1 MHMSI
6 TFENA
11 IEQTQGLLSQI
22 EFLDVNKI
30 IEKITDLISTENGA
44 RGFFVTYLTS
54 DLSYTKYPSL
64 EVITALKTSPI
75 VVNELLI
82 KNLAMSTAMVI
93 YHRSQGDEEN
103 AQGSE
108 KVQEKTGQLI
118 KQLLS
123 PTLGEKL
130 QQLAISLN
138 RGQGEYQVF
147 LERWG
152 YDDRQRQAIAEA
164 IQPFLEY

>member
-1 MHMSI
+1 MFMSI

-11 IEQTQGLLSQI
+11 IQQTQDLLSQI
-22 EFLDVNKI
+22 EFLDANVI
-30 IEKITDLISTENGA
+30 TEKLTDLVSTKNGA

-54 DLSYTKYPSL
+54 DLPYTEHPSL

-75 VVNELLI
+75 LVNELLV

-93 YHRSQGDEEN
+93 YHRGQGDEEN

-123 PTLGEKL
+123 PALEEKL
-130 QQLAISLN
+130 QQLATSLN
-138 RGQGEYQVF
+138 AGQGEYQAF

-152 YDDRQRQAIAEA
+152 YDDCQRQAIAEI
-164 IQPFLEY
+164 IQTFL

>member
-1 MHMSI
+1 MGI

-11 IEQTQGLLSQI
+11 IQQTQDLLSQI
-22 EFLDVNKI
+22 EFLDIDTITQKL
-30 IEKITDLISTENGA
+30 TDLVSTENGA

-54 DLSYTKYPSL
+54 DLPYTEHPSL

-75 VVNELLI
+75 LVNELLV

-93 YHRSQGDEEN
+93 YHRKQGDEEN
-103 AQGSE
+103 ARGSE
-108 KVQEKTGQLI
+108 RVEEKTGQLI

-123 PTLGEKL
+123 QSLAEKL
-130 QQLAISLN
+130 QQLATSLN
-138 RGQGEYQVF
+138 TGQGEYQAF

-152 YDDRQRQAIAEA
+152 YDDCQRQAIAGI
-164 IQPFLEY
+164 IQPFL

>member
-1 MHMSI
+1 MGI

-11 IEQTQGLLSQI
+11 IQQTQDLLSQI
-22 EFLDVNKI
+22 EFLDIDTITQKL
-30 IEKITDLISTENGA
+30 TDLVSTENGA

-54 DLSYTKYPSL
+54 DLPYTEHPSL

-75 VVNELLI
+75 LVNELLV

-93 YHRSQGDEEN
+93 YHRSQGDEAN

-123 PTLGEKL
+123 QSLAEKL
-130 QQLAISLN
+130 RQLATSLN
-138 RGQGEYQVF
+138 TGQGEYQAF

-152 YDDRQRQAIAEA
+152 YDDCQRQAIAEI
-164 IQPFLEY
+164 IQPFL

>member
-1 MHMSI
+1 MGMSI
-6 TFENA
+6 SFENA
-11 IEQTQGLLSQI
+11 IQQTQDLLSQI
-22 EFLDVNKI
+22 EFLDANV
-30 IEKITDLISTENGA
+30 ITQKFTELVSTENGA

-75 VVNELLI
+75 LVNELLV

-93 YHRSQGDEEN
+93 YHRKQGDEEN
-103 AQGSE
+103 ARGSE
-108 KVQEKTGQLI
+108 RVQEKTGQLI

-123 PTLGEKL
+123 PELGEKL
-130 QQLAISLN
+130 QQLATSLN
-138 RGQGEYQVF
+138 REQGEYQAF

-152 YDDRQRQAIAEA
+152 YDDCQRQAIAEI
-164 IQPFLEY
+164 IQPFLQ

>member
-1 MHMSI
+1 MGV

-11 IEQTQGLLSQI
+11 IQQTQDLLSQI
-22 EFLDVNKI
+22 EFLDANVI
-30 IEKITDLISTENGA
+30 TEKLTDLVSTENGA

-54 DLSYTKYPSL
+54 DLSHTEYPSL

-75 VVNELLI
+75 FVNELLV

-93 YHRSQGDEEN
+93 YHRGQGDEEN

-123 PTLGEKL
+123 PALEEKL
-130 QQLAISLN
+130 QQLATSLN
-138 RGQGEYQVF
+138 AGQGEYQAF

-152 YDDRQRQAIAEA
+152 YDDCQRQAIAEI
-164 IQPFLEY
+164 IQPFLQ

>member
-1 MHMSI
+1 MGMSI
-6 TFENA
+6 SFENA
-11 IEQTQGLLSQI
+11 IQQTQDLLSQI
-22 EFLDVNKI
+22 EFLDAKT
-30 IEKITDLISTENGA
+30 ITQKFTELVSTENGA

-54 DLSYTKYPSL
+54 DLSHTEYPSL

-75 VVNELLI
+75 FVNELLV
-82 KNLAMSTAMVI
+82 KNLAMSTAMAI

-108 KVQEKTGQLI
+108 KVQGKTSQLI

-123 PTLGEKL
+123 PALGEKL
-130 QQLAISLN
+130 QQLATSLN
-138 RGQGEYQVF
+138 TGQGEYQAF

-152 YDDRQRQAIAEA
+152 YDNCQRQAIVEI
-164 IQPFLEY
+164 IQPFLH

>member
-1 MHMSI
+1 MVMGI

-11 IEQTQGLLSQI
+11 IQQTQDLLSQI
-22 EFLDVNKI
+22 EFLDANVI
-30 IEKITDLISTENGA
+30 TEKLTDLVSTENGA

-54 DLSYTKYPSL
+54 DLSYTEYPSL

-75 VVNELLI
+75 LVNELLV

-103 AQGSE
+103 ARGSE

-123 PTLGEKL
+123 QVLGEKL
-130 QQLAISLN
+130 QQLATSLN
-138 RGQGEYQVF
+138 SGQGEYQAF

-152 YDDRQRQAIAEA
+152 YDDCQRQAIAEI
-164 IQPFLEY
+164 IQPFLQ

>member
-1 MHMSI
+1 MGI

-11 IEQTQGLLSQI
+11 IQQTQDLLSQI
-22 EFLDVNKI
+22 EFLDTDTI
-30 IEKITDLISTENGA
+30 TQKITELVSTENGA

-54 DLSYTKYPSL
+54 DLSYTEHPSL

-75 VVNELLI
+75 LVNELLV
-82 KNLAMSTAMVI
+82 KNLAMSTAMVV
-93 YHRSQGDEEN
+93 YHRSQGDEAN

-123 PTLGEKL
+123 QSLGEKL
-130 QQLAISLN
+130 QQLATSLN
-138 RGQGEYQVF
+138 TGQGEYQAF

-152 YDDRQRQAIAEA
+152 YDDCQRQAIAKI
-164 IQPFLEY
+164 IQPFL

>member
-1 MHMSI
+1 MGV

-11 IEQTQGLLSQI
+11 IQQTQDLLSQI
-22 EFLDVNKI
+22 EFLDANVI
-30 IEKITDLISTENGA
+30 TEKLTDLVSTENGA

-54 DLSYTKYPSL
+54 DLSYSEYPSL

-75 VVNELLI
+75 FVNELLV

-93 YHRSQGDEEN
+93 YHRGQGDEEN

-123 PTLGEKL
+123 PALEEKL
-130 QQLAISLN
+130 QQLATSLN
-138 RGQGEYQVF
+138 AGQGEYQAF

-152 YDDRQRQAIAEA
+152 YDDCQRQAIAEI
-164 IQPFLEY
+164 IQPFL

>member
-1 MHMSI
+1 MSI

-11 IEQTQGLLSQI
+11 IQKTQDLLSQI
-22 EFLDVNKI
+22 EFLDANT
-30 IEKITDLISTENGA
+30 ITQKFTELVSTENGA

-54 DLSYTKYPSL
+54 DLSYTEYPSL

-75 VVNELLI
+75 LVNELLV
-82 KNLAMSTAMVI
+82 KNLAMSTAMAI

-108 KVQEKTGQLI
+108 KVQGKTSQLI

-123 PTLGEKL
+123 PALGEKL
-130 QQLAISLN
+130 QQLATSLN
-138 RGQGEYQVF
+138 TGQGEYQAF

-152 YDDRQRQAIAEA
+152 YDNCQRQAIVEI
-164 IQPFLEY
+164 IQPFLH

>member
-1 MHMSI
+1 MDMSI

-11 IEQTQGLLSQI
+11 IQQTQDLLSQI
-22 EFLDVNKI
+22 EFLDTDTI
-30 IEKITDLISTENGA
+30 TQKITELVSTENGA
-44 RGFFVTYLTS
+44 RGFFVTYLTR
-54 DLSYTKYPSL
+54 DLPYTEHPSL

-75 VVNELLI
+75 LVNELLV

-123 PTLGEKL
+123 QSLGEKL
-130 QQLAISLN
+130 QQLATSLN
-138 RGQGEYQVF
+138 TGQGEYQAF

-152 YDDRQRQAIAEA
+152 YDDCQRQAIAKI
-164 IQPFLEY
+164 IQPFL

>member
-1 MHMSI
+1 MVMGI
-6 TFENA
+6 NFENA
-11 IEQTQGLLSQI
+11 IQQTQDLLSQI
-22 EFLDVNKI
+22 EFLDANKI
-30 IEKITDLISTENGA
+30 TKKFTELVSTENGA

-54 DLSYTKYPSL
+54 DLSYTEYPSL

-75 VVNELLI
+75 LVNELLV

-93 YHRSQGDEEN
+93 YHRSQGDEAN

-123 PTLGEKL
+123 QALGEKL
-130 QQLAISLN
+130 QQLATSLN
-138 RGQGEYQVF
+138 TGQGEYQAF

-152 YDDRQRQAIAEA
+152 YDDCQRQAIAEI
-164 IQPFLEY
+164 IQPFLQ

>member
-1 MHMSI
+1 MGV

-11 IEQTQGLLSQI
+11 IQQTQDLLSQI
-22 EFLDVNKI
+22 ELLYANT
-30 IEKITDLISTENGA
+30 ITQKFTELVSTENGA
-44 RGFFVTYLTS
+44 RGFFVTYLTR
-54 DLSYTKYPSL
+54 DLSYSEYPSL

-75 VVNELLI
+75 FVNELLV

-93 YHRSQGDEEN
+93 YHRGQGDEEN

-123 PTLGEKL
+123 PALEEKL
-130 QQLAISLN
+130 QQLATSLN
-138 RGQGEYQVF
+138 AGQGEYQAF

-152 YDDRQRQAIAEA
+152 YDDCQRQAIAEI
-164 IQPFLEY
+164 IQPFLQ

>member
-1 MHMSI
+1 MGMSI
-6 TFENA
+6 SFENA
-11 IEQTQGLLSQI
+11 IQQTQDLLSQI
-22 EFLDVNKI
+22 EFLDAKTI
-30 IEKITDLISTENGA
+30 TQKFTDLVSTENGA

-54 DLSYTKYPSL
+54 DLSHTEYPSL

-75 VVNELLI
+75 LVNELLV

-93 YHRSQGDEEN
+93 YHRSQGDKEN

-123 PTLGEKL
+123 PALGEKL
-130 QQLAISLN
+130 QQLATSLN
-138 RGQGEYQVF
+138 TGQGEYQAF

-152 YDDRQRQAIAEA
+152 YDNYQRQAIAEI
-164 IQPFLEY
+164 IQPFLQ

>member
-1 MHMSI
+1 MGMGIS
-6 TFENA
+6 FENA
-11 IEQTQGLLSQI
+11 IQQTQDLLSQI
-22 EFLDVNKI
+22 EFLDAKT
-30 IEKITDLISTENGA
+30 ITQKFTELVSTENGA

-54 DLSYTKYPSL
+54 DLSHTEYPSL

-75 VVNELLI
+75 FVNELLV

-93 YHRSQGDEEN
+93 YHRSQGDKEN

-123 PTLGEKL
+123 PALGEKL
-130 QQLAISLN
+130 QQLATSLN
-138 RGQGEYQVF
+138 TGQGEYQAF
-147 LERWG
+147 LELWG
-152 YDDRQRQAIAEA
+152 YDNCQRQAIAEI
-164 IQPFLEY
+164 IQPFLQ

>member
-1 MHMSI
+1 MGI

-11 IEQTQGLLSQI
+11 IQQTQDLLSQI
-22 EFLDVNKI
+22 EFLDIDTITQKL
-30 IEKITDLISTENGA
+30 TDLVSTENGA

-54 DLSYTKYPSL
+54 DLPYTEHPSL

-75 VVNELLI
+75 LVNELLV

-93 YHRSQGDEEN
+93 YHRSQGDEAN

-123 PTLGEKL
+123 QSLAEKL
-130 QQLAISLN
+130 QQLATSLN
-138 RGQGEYQVF
+138 TGQGEYQAF

-152 YDDRQRQAIAEA
+152 YDDCQRQAIAGI
-164 IQPFLEY
+164 IQPFL

>member
-1 MHMSI
+1 MGI
-6 TFENA
+6 NFENA
-11 IEQTQGLLSQI
+11 IQQTQDLLSQI
-22 EFLDVNKI
+22 EFLDTDTI
-30 IEKITDLISTENGA
+30 TEKLTNLVSKENGA

-54 DLSYTKYPSL
+54 DLSYREYPSL

-75 VVNELLI
+75 LVNELLV

-93 YHRSQGDEEN
+93 YHRSQGDEAN

-123 PTLGEKL
+123 QALGEKL
-130 QQLAISLN
+130 QQLATSLN
-138 RGQGEYQVF
+138 TGQGEYQAF

-152 YDDRQRQAIAEA
+152 YDDRQRQAIAEI
-164 IQPFLEY
+164 IQPFLQ

>member
-1 MHMSI
+1 MSI
-6 TFENA
+6 SFENA
-11 IEQTQGLLSQI
+11 IQQTQDLLSQI
-22 EFLDVNKI
+22 EFLDAKTI
-30 IEKITDLISTENGA
+30 TQKFTDLVSTENGA

-54 DLSYTKYPSL
+54 DLSHTEYPSL

-75 VVNELLI
+75 LVNELLV

-93 YHRSQGDEEN
+93 YHRSQGDKEN

-123 PTLGEKL
+123 PALGEKL
-130 QQLAISLN
+130 QQLATSLN
-138 RGQGEYQVF
+138 TGQGEYQAF

-152 YDDRQRQAIAEA
+152 YDNYQRQAIAEI
-164 IQPFLEY
+164 IQPFLQ

>member
-1 MHMSI
+1 MGI

-11 IEQTQGLLSQI
+11 IQQTQDLLSKIQS
-22 EFLDVNKI
+22 LDTDT
-30 IEKITDLISTENGA
+30 ITQKLTELVSTENGA

-54 DLSYTKYPSL
+54 DLPYTEHPSL

-75 VVNELLI
+75 LVNELLV

-93 YHRSQGDEEN
+93 YHRKQGDEEN
-103 AQGSE
+103 ARGSE
-108 KVQEKTGQLI
+108 RVQEKTGQLI

-123 PTLGEKL
+123 QSLGEKL
-130 QQLAISLN
+130 QQLATSLN
-138 RGQGEYQVF
+138 TGQGEYQAF

-152 YDDRQRQAIAEA
+152 YDDCQRQAIAEI
-164 IQPFLEY
+164 IQTFL

>member
-1 MHMSI
+1 MSI
-6 TFENA
+6 SFENA
-11 IEQTQGLLSQI
+11 IQQTQDLLSQI
-22 EFLDVNKI
+22 EFLDAKT
-30 IEKITDLISTENGA
+30 ITQKFTELVSTENGA

-54 DLSYTKYPSL
+54 DLSHREYPSL

-75 VVNELLI
+75 FVNELLV

-93 YHRSQGDEEN
+93 YHRSQGDKEN

-123 PTLGEKL
+123 PALGKKL
-130 QQLAISLN
+130 QQLATSLN
-138 RGQGEYQVF
+138 TGQGEYQAF

-152 YDDRQRQAIAEA
+152 YDNYQRQAIAEI
-164 IQPFLEY
+164 IQPFLQ

>member
-1 MHMSI
+1 MDMSI

-11 IEQTQGLLSQI
+11 IQQTQDLLSQI
-22 EFLDVNKI
+22 EFLDAKT
-30 IEKITDLISTENGA
+30 ITQKFTELVSTENGA

-54 DLSYTKYPSL
+54 DLSYSEYPSL

-75 VVNELLI
+75 FVNELLV

-93 YHRSQGDEEN
+93 YHRSQGDKEN

-123 PTLGEKL
+123 PALGEKL
-130 QQLAISLN
+130 QQLATSLN
-138 RGQGEYQVF
+138 TGQGEYQAF
-147 LERWG
+147 LELWG
-152 YDDRQRQAIAEA
+152 YDNCQRQAIAEI
-164 IQPFLEY
+164 IQPFLQ

>member
-1 MHMSI
+1 MFMSI

-11 IEQTQGLLSQI
+11 IQQTQDLLSQI
-22 EFLDVNKI
+22 EFLDANVI
-30 IEKITDLISTENGA
+30 TEKLTDLVSTKNGA

-54 DLSYTKYPSL
+54 DLPYTEHPSL

-75 VVNELLI
+75 LVNELLV

-93 YHRSQGDEEN
+93 YHRGQGDEEN

-123 PTLGEKL
+123 PALEEKL
-130 QQLAISLN
+130 QQLATSLN
-138 RGQGEYQVF
+138 AGQGEYQAF

-152 YDDRQRQAIAEA
+152 YDDCQRQAIAEI
-164 IQPFLEY
+164 IQHFLQ

>member
-1 MHMSI
+1 MGV

-11 IEQTQGLLSQI
+11 IQQTQDLLSQI
-22 EFLDVNKI
+22 EFLDANVI
-30 IEKITDLISTENGA
+30 TEKLTDLVSTENGA

-54 DLSYTKYPSL
+54 DLSYSEYPSL

-75 VVNELLI
+75 FVNELLV

-93 YHRSQGDEEN
+93 YHRGQGDEEN

-123 PTLGEKL
+123 PALEEKL
-130 QQLAISLN
+130 QQLATSLN
-138 RGQGEYQVF
+138 AGQGEYQAF

-152 YDDRQRQAIAEA
+152 YDDCQRQAIAEI
-164 IQPFLEY
+164 IQPFLQ

>member
-1 MHMSI
+1 MGI

-11 IEQTQGLLSQI
+11 IQQTQDLLSQI
-22 EFLDVNKI
+22 ELLDTDTI
-30 IEKITDLISTENGA
+30 TQKITELVSTENGA

-54 DLSYTKYPSL
+54 NLSYTEYPSL

-75 VVNELLI
+75 LVNELLV

-108 KVQEKTGQLI
+108 KVQEKTSQLI
-118 KQLLS
+118 KELLS
-123 PTLGEKL
+123 PALGEKL
-130 QQLAISLN
+130 QQLATSLN
-138 RGQGEYQVF
+138 RGQGEYQAF

-152 YDDRQRQAIAEA
+152 YDDCQRQAIAEI
-164 IQPFLEY
+164 IQTFL

>member
-1 MHMSI
+1 MFMSI

-11 IEQTQGLLSQI
+11 IQQTQDLLSQI
-22 EFLDVNKI
+22 EFLDANVI
-30 IEKITDLISTENGA
+30 TEKLTDLVSTKNGA

-54 DLSYTKYPSL
+54 DLPYTEHPSL

-75 VVNELLI
+75 LVNELLV

-123 PTLGEKL
+123 QSLAEKL
-130 QQLAISLN
+130 QQLATSLN
-138 RGQGEYQVF
+138 TGQGEYQAF

-152 YDDRQRQAIAEA
+152 YDDCQRQAIAEI
-164 IQPFLEY
+164 IQPFL

>member
-1 MHMSI
+1 MGMSI
-6 TFENA
+6 SFENA
-11 IEQTQGLLSQI
+11 IQQTQDLLSQI
-22 EFLDVNKI
+22 EFLDAKT
-30 IEKITDLISTENGA
+30 ITQKFTELVSTENGA

-54 DLSYTKYPSL
+54 DLSYTEYPSL

-75 VVNELLI
+75 LVNELLV

-123 PTLGEKL
+123 QSLGEKL
-130 QQLAISLN
+130 QQLATSLN
-138 RGQGEYQVF
+138 TGQGEYQAF

-152 YDDRQRQAIAEA
+152 YDDCQRQAIAEI
-164 IQPFLEY
+164 IQTFL

>member
-1 MHMSI
+1 MGIS
-6 TFENA
+6 FENA
-11 IEQTQGLLSQI
+11 IQQTQDLLSQI
-22 EFLDVNKI
+22 EFLDTDTI
-30 IEKITDLISTENGA
+30 TQKITELVSTENGA

-54 DLSYTKYPSL
+54 DLPYTEHPSL

-75 VVNELLI
+75 LVNELLV

-123 PTLGEKL
+123 QSLGEKL
-130 QQLAISLN
+130 QQLATSLN
-138 RGQGEYQVF
+138 TGQGEYQAF

-152 YDDRQRQAIAEA
+152 YDDCQRQAIAKI
-164 IQPFLEY
+164 IQPFL

>member
-1 MHMSI
+1 MGI

-11 IEQTQGLLSQI
+11 IQQTQDLLSKIQS
-22 EFLDVNKI
+22 LDTDT
-30 IEKITDLISTENGA
+30 ITQKLTELVSTENGA
-44 RGFFVTYLTS
+44 RGFFVTYSTS
-54 DLSYTKYPSL
+54 DLSYTEYPSL

-75 VVNELLI
+75 LVNELLV

-123 PTLGEKL
+123 QSLAEKL
-130 QQLAISLN
+130 QQLATSLN
-138 RGQGEYQVF
+138 TGQGEYQAF

-152 YDDRQRQAIAEA
+152 YDDCQRQAIAKI
-164 IQPFLEY
+164 IQPFL

>member
-1 MHMSI
+1 MGI

-11 IEQTQGLLSQI
+11 IQQTQDLLSQI
-22 EFLDVNKI
+22 EFLDIDTITQKL
-30 IEKITDLISTENGA
+30 TDLVSTENGA

-54 DLSYTKYPSL
+54 DLPYTEHPSL

-75 VVNELLI
+75 LVNELLV

-93 YHRSQGDEEN
+93 YHRKQGDEEN
-103 AQGSE
+103 ARGSE
-108 KVQEKTGQLI
+108 RVQEKTGQLI

-123 PTLGEKL
+123 QSLAEKL
-130 QQLAISLN
+130 QQLATSLN
-138 RGQGEYQVF
+138 TGQGEYQAF

-152 YDDRQRQAIAEA
+152 YDDCQRQAIAGI
-164 IQPFLEY
+164 IQPFL

>member
-1 MHMSI
+1 MVMGI
-6 TFENA
+6 NFENA
-11 IEQTQGLLSQI
+11 IQQTQDLLSQI
-22 EFLDVNKI
+22 EFLDANKI
-30 IEKITDLISTENGA
+30 TKKFTELVSTENGA

-54 DLSYTKYPSL
+54 DLSYTEYPSL

-75 VVNELLI
+75 LVNELLV

-93 YHRSQGDEEN
+93 YHREQGDEEN
-103 AQGSE
+103 ARGSE

-123 PTLGEKL
+123 PALEEKL
-130 QQLAISLN
+130 QQLATSLN
-138 RGQGEYQVF
+138 AGQGEYQAF

-152 YDDRQRQAIAEA
+152 YDDCQRQAIAEI
-164 IQPFLEY
+164 IQPFLQ